1 MINYLLSTDI
11 YIKLGKSIDEAEQ
24 ITKKNRFLV
33 GMNEDL
39 ALRLLLLAKN
49 SGMTNASLARLEQ
62 EIFSCLNERRY
73 RNERTFVKTDNKLD
87 LENELIRYY
96 KVELD
101 NMNLEDKKRR

>member
-24 ITKKNRFLV
+24 ITKKNRVLV

-62 EIFSCLNERRY
+62 EIFDSLNEKRHLK
-73 RNERTFVKTDNKLD
+73 ETPVIKKIGDLD
-87 LENELIRYY
+87 LENELVRYY
-96 KVELD
+96 EIELEI
-101 NMNLEDKKRR
+101 NNS